1 MKAVA
6 QQRTSA
12 GPDRVDATA
21 RAVVESAAD
30 AIVAFGTD
38 RTVLLWN
45 PAAER
50 MFGWSAREV
59 LGAEPPIIP
68 EELEAEHNA
77 VLERIRAGGQIS
89 FATRRA
95 RKDGALLDLRIDI
108 SALRDQDGGIIG
120 WVNVCHRT
128 GADKAARNYMA
139 QRARVV
145 RKLGDVVADMTA
157 QRDLEAVLDR
167 IAASL
172 CELTG
177 ADAGGFALIEGDRLR
192 LVSMQGLPASLRG
205 RTADLPT
212 SLV

>member
-1 MKAVA
+1 VTQQRAVA
-6 QQRTSA
+6 GR
-12 GPDRVDATA
+12 DRVDATA

-50 MFGWSAREV
+50 MFGWTAKEV
-59 LGAEPPIIP
+59 LGTEPPIIP
-68 EELEAEHNA
+68 EELAAEHNA

-108 SALRDQDGGIIG
+108 SALRDPAGEVTG

-128 GADKAARNYMA
+128 GAEQAAC
-139 QRARVV
+139 
-145 RKLGDVVADMTA
+145 
-157 QRDLEAVLDR
+157 
-167 IAASL
+167 AS
-172 CELTG
+172 
-177 ADAGGFALIEGDRLR
+177 
-192 LVSMQGLPASLRG
+192 
-205 RTADLPT
+205 
-212 SLV
+212 